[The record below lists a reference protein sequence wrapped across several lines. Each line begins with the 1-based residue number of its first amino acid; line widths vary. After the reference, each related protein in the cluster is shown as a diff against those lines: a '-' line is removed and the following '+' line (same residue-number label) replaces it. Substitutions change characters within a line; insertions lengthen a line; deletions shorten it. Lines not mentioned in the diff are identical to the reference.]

1 MDCQKAAEKDPLGFL
16 TQLMHR
22 AQRSQRGCK
31 TPDWKVQVCSICYR
45 PSHFINAGKR
55 QAEAQLGKRCPLDR
69 LRARIAILLTGPGVP
84 RDLATVH
91 PPSTSGRYI
100 VTLLYDMGTL
110 VNSVD
115 QMCLLCRGSST
126 SSLWTQESIRHTKG
140 IPHLENGNLA
150 VLDARV
156 IVRCTYEPLASK
168 LSTISF
174 LLSSTLFVLHMVE
187 G

>member
-1 MDCQKAAEKDPLGFL
+1 
-16 TQLMHR
+16 MHR
-22 AQRSQRGCK
+22 AERSQRGWK

-69 LRARIAILLTGPGVP
+69 LRARIAILLTGPGVH

-126 SSLWTQESIRHTKG
+126 SSLWTQESIHHTKG

-156 IVRCTYEPLASK
+156 MSLWQVNY
-168 LSTISF
+168 
-174 LLSSTLFVLHMVE
+174 LLSRFFFPQLYLCCIWLKASIEKKIAPSTMLLMTTK
-187 G
+187 